1 MSEVKNG
8 ALARMGLLSPADCA
22 AAEEV
27 IARASE
33 DGLETVRVLFVDQHG
48 ILRGKTVVASA
59 LRSAFTS
66 GVAIAST
73 LLLKDTAN
81 RTVFEVWDGQ
91 GAETPGG
98 PMQGASDVLLVPD
111 PATFRRL
118 PWSPQSAWI
127 LCDVAF
133 RDGRP
138 VPYSSRGVLRRATDA
153 LAEKT
158 MQAVIGL
165 EVEFHVFRRLREGLA
180 HGETST
186 AGAPGAPV
194 ETAPLNRGFEFLGEA
209 PYAGAEEI
217 LDELRRNAQALGLPV
232 RSVEIEIGPSQF
244 EFTFDP
250 APPMEQADNLVMFRA
265 MVKTVCERRGLHAS
279 FMAKPRLPNIAAN
292 GWHIHQSLLDA
303 ESGRNLFMPEG
314 GEPLTPQAA
323 GWVAGLLEH
332 AAASSLMTVP
342 TVNGYKRYQPYQM
355 APNRIQWGW
364 DNRGAMVRA
373 LTALGDPA
381 SRVENRAPDSAANPY
396 FALAAQLVAGLDGIA
411 RGLTPPPATTSPYDG
426 PAEKLPDSLAEA
438 IAAFDAGPV
447 FREAL
452 GAEFAAYLLQIKKAE
467 WARYLA
473 TVSEWE
479 QREYFNLF

>member
-1 MSEVKNG
+1 MTEVKDG
-8 ALARMGLLSPADCA
+8 ALARMGLLSAPACA

-27 IARASE
+27 IARTAE
-33 DGLETVRVLFVDQHG
+33 DGLETVRILFVDQHG
-48 ILRGKTVVASA
+48 ILRGKTLVAGA
-59 LRSAFTS
+59 LRSAFTG

-73 LLLKDTAN
+73 LLLKDSSN
-81 RTVFEVWDGQ
+81 RTVFQVWDGT
-91 GAETPGG
+91 GEATPG
-98 PMQGASDVLLVPD
+98 PMQGANDVLLVPD

-118 PWSPQSAWI
+118 PWSPHSAWI
-127 LCDVAF
+127 LCDVVF

-138 VPYSSRGVLRRATDA
+138 VPVSSRAVLRRAIDA
-153 LAEKT
+153 LAERN
-158 MQAVIGL
+158 MAAVIGL

-180 HGETST
+180 HDETGT

-209 PYAGAEEI
+209 PYGAAEDI
-217 LDELRRNAQALGLPV
+217 LDDLRRNAQDLGLPV

-250 APPMEQADNLVMFRA
+250 AGPMAQADNLVMFRA

-292 GWHIHQSLLDA
+292 GWHIHQSLIDTD
-303 ESGRNLFMPEG
+303 SGRNLFVPEG
-314 GEPLTPQAA
+314 GGPLSAVAA

-355 APNRIQWGW
+355 APNRIQWGM

-373 LTALGDPA
+373 LTAPGDPA
-381 SRVENRAPDSAANPY
+381 SRLENRAPDSAANPY
-396 FALAAQLVAGLDGIA
+396 FALAAQLISGLDGVA
-411 RGLTPPPATTSPYDG
+411 AGMTPPPATTSPYDG
-426 PAEKLPDSLAEA
+426 PARRLPDSLAEA
-438 IAAFDAGPV
+438 ITAFDRASV
-447 FREAL
+447 FRDAL
-452 GAEFAAYLLQIKKAE
+452 GEDFVAYLLQIKRAE
-467 WARYLA
+467 WDRYLA

-479 QREYFNLF
+479 QTEYFNLF

>member
-1 MSEVKNG
+1 MSEVKDG
-8 ALARMGLLSPADCA
+8 ALARMGLLSAASCA

-27 IARASE
+27 IARAAE
-33 DGLETVRVLFVDQHG
+33 DGLETVRVLFADQHG
-48 ILRGKTVVASA
+48 ILRGKTLVAGA
-59 LRSAFTS
+59 LRSAFTG

-73 LLLKDTAN
+73 LLLKDSSN
-81 RTVFEVWDGQ
+81 RTVFQVWDGQ
-91 GAETPGG
+91 GEATPG
-98 PMQGASDVLLVPD
+98 PMQGANDVLLVPD

-118 PWSPQSAWI
+118 PWSPHSAWI

-138 VPYSSRGVLRRATDA
+138 VPFSSRGVLRRAQAA
-153 LAEKT
+153 LAERS

-165 EVEFHVFRRLREGLA
+165 EVEFHVFRKLREGLE
-180 HGETST
+180 HGETGT
-186 AGAPGAPV
+186 AGAPGVPV
-194 ETAPLNRGFEFLGEA
+194 ETAPLNRGFEFLSEA

-217 LDELRRNAQALGLPV
+217 LDDLRRNAQELGLPL

-250 APPMEQADNLVMFRA
+250 ASPMQQADNLVMFRA
-265 MVKTVCERRGLHAS
+265 MVKTVCARRGLHAS

-292 GWHIHQSLLDA
+292 GWHIHQSLVST
-303 ESGRNLFMPEG
+303 ENGRNLFTPEAE
-314 GEPLTPQAA
+314 GELTPQAA
-323 GWVAGLLEH
+323 GWIAGLLKH

-355 APNRIQWGW
+355 APNRIQWGM

-373 LTALGDPA
+373 LTAPGDPA

-396 FALAAQLVAGLDGIA
+396 FALAAQLISGLDGIA
-411 RGLTPPPATTSPYDG
+411 SGLTPPPATTSPYDG
-426 PAEKLPDSLAEA
+426 PAEKLPDSMAEA
-438 IAAFDAGPV
+438 ITAFDAAPV

-452 GAEFAAYLLQIKKAE
+452 GEDFVAYLLQIKRAE

-479 QREYFNLF
+479 QTEYFNLF